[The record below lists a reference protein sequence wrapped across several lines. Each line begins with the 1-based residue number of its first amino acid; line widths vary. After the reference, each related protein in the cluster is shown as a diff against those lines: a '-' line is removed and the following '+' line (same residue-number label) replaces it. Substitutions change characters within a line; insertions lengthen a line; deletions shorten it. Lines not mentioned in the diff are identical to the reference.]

1 MGNREWIFNYLVND
15 CIKIINRKV
24 TNLSNIIKDI
34 IVEKILQKKDSKEN
48 IEIALN
54 DNCDENS
61 LNLTEYPENKFQ
73 LKST

>member
-15 CIKIINRKV
+15 CTKIINRKV
-24 TNLSNIIKDI
+24 ANLSNIIKDI

-61 LNLTEYPENKFQ
+61 LSLTEYPENKFQ